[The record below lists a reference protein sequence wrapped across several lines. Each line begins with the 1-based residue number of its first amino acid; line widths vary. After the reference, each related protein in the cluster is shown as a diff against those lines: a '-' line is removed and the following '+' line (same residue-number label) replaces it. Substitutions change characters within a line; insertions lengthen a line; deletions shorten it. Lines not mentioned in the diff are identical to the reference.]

1 MLYFFQTACKDTTFF
16 RHIQVFSQKNCFV
29 AKMRCLEVEYL
40 TYFEEKSIFT
50 PYIFAYMREK
60 QYLCIRICKKR
71 DNI

>member
-1 MLYFFQTACKDTTFF
+1 MLYFFKQRAKIL
-16 RHIQVFSQKNCFV
+16 HFSDIYKSFHKKNCFV